1 MTRTLDTA
9 TLDAAGQYYAG
20 LIMLDSGKHNRAWV
34 MGQFH
39 DFDFKDEFDYL
50 IDAVRE
56 NLGKTPR
63 DYFDAQIGKLLK
75 DKPRSEK
82 VFEKLLADRLAIT
95 PDGEH
100 IEGRKGKVQID
111 ARPIGRHMV
120 EVESPASISYRREN
134 GIPKGKYRKTVMR
147 EVPLYWPIYAG
158 EHEERQR
165 PGGGI
170 ADPLPEG
177 TPGLPVGAL
186 VFNMSAAAAVAAV
199 DAVVDLLEGGT
210 SNAVIECR
218 SGAQPA
224 DPDAATTGTLAA
236 SLAMSATSFGAA
248 SDQADGTAQ
257 AVAATISD
265 DVSVDATVT
274 VGYNRVSTTND
285 GLTPVT
291 SVLDGSAGVGTFD
304 FNWSTVAFVSGAT
317 ASISAYTYTQ
327 SQGSTAT

>member
-9 TLDAAGQYYAG
+9 TLDAAAQYYAG
-20 LIMLDSGKHNRAWV
+20 AFILNRGKHDAAFVERMV
-34 MGQFH
+34 H
-39 DFDFKDEFDYL
+39 DFDFLDEHLYMV
-50 IDAVRE
+50 DAIRE
-56 NLGKTPR
+56 HMGKTSR
-63 DYFDAQIGKLLK
+63 DDFDARVMKLKK
-75 DKPRSEK
+75 DKPRSQK
-82 VFEKLLADRLAIT
+82 VFEKLLADKLAIT

-100 IEGRKGKVQID
+100 IEGKIGTVQID
-111 ARPIGRHMV
+111 ARPIGLYDVELETPESVRHRK
-120 EVESPASISYRREN
+120 AN
-134 GIPKGKYRKTVMR
+134 GIPKGKYRKTMMR
-147 EVPLYWPIYAG
+147 RVPLYWPIYAG
-158 EHEERQR
+158 EGHERAR
-165 PGGGI
+165 AGGG
-170 ADPLPEG
+170 AAEPLPEG

-218 SGAQPA
+218 SGAQPV

-236 SLAMSATSFGAA
+236 SLAMTDPAFGAA
-248 SDQADGTAQ
+248 ADQADGTAQ
-257 AVAATISD
+257 AAAAAISD

-304 FNWSTVAFVSGAT
+304 FVWNTVAFVSGAT
-317 ASISAYTYTQ
+317 ASISAYLFNL
-327 SQGSTAT
+327 SQGATAT